1 MIPEFATKKKKK
13 KRGEKRRGSE
23 REREREVV
31 VGAGVEEKKNKEKI
45 GANEPG
51 ETPRD
56 VRGGCRCFAVVG
68 PPVKPQRWE

>member
-1 MIPEFATKKKKK
+1 M
-13 KRGEKRRGSE
+13 
-23 REREREVV
+23 REREVV
-31 VGAGVEEKKNKEKI
+31 VGAGVEEKKKKEKKI